1 MKRALAALFL
11 LCLTSAAHTAPA
23 DPDDREGSQPRA
35 VGVVLGDDG
44 RPLPLDA
51 DGVPLR
57 PLSDGELFR
66 LLVYLSN
73 QLEAAAV
80 RLARCHAEGT
90 PYGTL
95 GWRACVERP

>member
-1 MKRALAALFL
+1 MKRALAALL
-11 LCLTSAAHTAPA
+11 VLCLAGEARAAPA
-23 DPDDREGSQPRA
+23 DPNERRDSFPRA

-73 QLEAAAV
+73 RLEAAAV

-90 PYGTL
+90 PYGAP